1 MRTPSGRTVRAFLA
15 GMLTVNSVGHLATA
29 AADKQYLTPLAGRR
43 SGPAIN
49 AVWGAPS
56 LGSGLAVARWA
67 RTPGN
72 QWGEEMHAFNAG
84 AAVFAAWAAFSDRV
98 MDINVGA

>member
-1 MRTPSGRTVRAFLA
+1 MRTPTSRTVPTFLA

-29 AADKQYLTPLAGRR
+29 AAGKQHLTPLAGRR

-49 AVWGAPS
+49 AIWGALS
-56 LGSGLAVARWA
+56 LGGGLAVAHWA